1 VGPFDRQLTIR
12 PERRIFCS
20 FSSVDPRFARP
31 DLRDRRDRHARGRL
45 VERIQSEFQEM
56 PGLRLTREQAMRLWS
71 LPGDVCERLFSELE
85 RAGFLRRLSDGA
97 YGRPDLGA

>member
-1 VGPFDRQLTIR
+1 VAAAAILHNPDIVGTG
-12 PERRIFCS
+12 
-20 FSSVDPRFARP
+20 FARP
-31 DLRDRRDRHARGRL
+31 DRRDRREPGERVRL
-45 VERIQSEFQEM
+45 LQRIQSEFAEM

-71 LPGDVCERLFSELE
+71 LPADVCERLFTELE